1 MGYCTKEDLLLTM
14 SEENLIL
21 ITDVEQTDELNDAV
35 LARAIDDATAEINYY
50 LAGKTELPF
59 STVPDIIRKFTVIIT
74 TYNLS
79 VTSRAGA
86 KEDQKLR
93 FEQAM
98 EKLNDVRT
106 GKASLSA
113 LDPTGTIISSVTSR
127 ITYHSDAT
135 RVFTE
140 ETLKYY

>member
-1 MGYCTKEDLLLTM
+1 MGYCTKDDLLLTM

-21 ITDVEQTDELNDAV
+21 ITDVEQTDELNAAV
-35 LARAIDDATAEINYY
+35 LARAIDDATAEVNYY
-50 LAGKTELPF
+50 LAGKIELPF

-93 FEQAM
+93 FEQVM
-98 EKLNDVRT
+98 GKLNDVKT
-106 GKASLSA
+106 GKTTLSA
-113 LDPTGTIISSVTSR
+113 LDPTGAIIGTSTQR
-127 ITYHSDAT
+127 ITYHTDSI

-140 ETLKYY
+140 DSLKYY